1 MLNYSFSTVLM
12 TVLTSTVLIGII
24 AACFHNKKVLISIGY
39 KLIGAFLLL
48 TLIRFIIPLEM
59 PFTRTILLPKW
70 LSAAILFIRH
80 PFFTLGSLKISVWFV
95 FECIWLCGSVFTAIK
110 IIRRRITFHRG
121 IIRYGKNVTDKEPYV
136 SVLRKVCDS
145 HKNDLRIIRVF
156 GLDTPQQYGVFH
168 PSILIPAELELTDS
182 ELYYTICHEF
192 SHYKRRD
199 FLIKFGM
206 NILVAIYWWN
216 PLCHVLSQQ
225 VDVMLEMHVD
235 EKLTLSDPNI
245 KKEYVETLMHIGY
258 NIAAIQEQSLK
269 PSYLVSPK
277 AVADFDELIK
287 RVHILYRDEKDIKR
301 SKLISAPLFGVVAA
315 LFLFS
320 YCFIFEAHYLL
331 NEYEL
336 ETPEI
341 QEAEMYAVTSEDGAY
356 DIYWNSQLIEHVDS
370 LDYYPGVP
378 IIDSR
383 SKEDSP

>member
-1 MLNYSFSTVLM
+1 M
-12 TVLTSTVLIGII
+12 
-24 AACFHNKKVLISIGY
+24 
-39 KLIGAFLLL
+39 
-48 TLIRFIIPLEM
+48 
-59 PFTRTILLPKW
+59 
-70 LSAAILFIRH
+70 
-80 PFFTLGSLKISVWFV
+80 
-95 FECIWLCGSVFTAIK
+95 
-110 IIRRRITFHRG
+110 
-121 IIRYGKNVTDKEPYV
+121 
-136 SVLRKVCDS
+136 
-145 HKNDLRIIRVF
+145 
-156 GLDTPQQYGVFH
+156 
-168 PSILIPAELELTDS
+168 TDS

-235 EKLTLSDPNI
+235 EKLTHSDPNI

-258 NIAAIQEQSLK
+258 NIAAIQDQSLK

-277 AVADFDELIK
+277 AVADFDGLIK

-336 ETPEI
+336 ETTEI
-341 QEAEMYAVTSEDGAY
+341 QTVDMYAVLLEDGTY
-356 DIYWNSQLIEHVDS
+356 DIYWNNQLVEHVSS
-370 LDYYPGVP
+370 LEFYPRIPV
-378 IIDSR
+378 ID
-383 SKEDSP
+383 